1 MYCSNC
7 GNEISDKAAIC
18 VKCGVP
24 VNAQG
29 AQALAGKATRVA
41 SPTSSLVFSSAALG
55 IHNFYAG
62 YVGRGIAQLLLTLI
76 TGWLLFPLIAIGV
89 WVIVE
94 VCTVKKD
101 AKGLLMT
108 IRLD

>member
-7 GNEISDKAAIC
+7 GNEISDKAAVC

-29 AQALAGKATRVA
+29 AQALAGESNKSRLAYI
-41 SPTSSLVFSSAALG
+41 LLGVFLGALG

-62 YVGRGIAQLLLTLI
+62 YVGRGIAQLSLTLL
-76 TGWLLFPLIAIGV
+76 TGWLIFPLIAIAV

-101 AKGLLMT
+101 AKGLL
-108 IRLD
+108 LAVS

>member
-29 AQALAGKATRVA
+29 AQALAGKGNKSRL
-41 SPTSSLVFSSAALG
+41 SYILLGVFLGGLG

-108 IRLD
+108 TS

>member
-7 GNEISDKAAIC
+7 GSEISDRAAIC

-24 VNAQG
+24 TSNQAIVQPPG
-29 AQALAGKATRVA
+29 AKSRLAYILLG
-41 SPTSSLVFSSAALG
+41 VFLGGLG

-62 YVGRGIAQLLLTLI
+62 HTGKAIAQLLITLLI
-76 TGWLLFPLIAIGV
+76 GWLIVPLIAVWI

-94 VCTVKKD
+94 VCTVKSD
-101 AKGLLMT
+101 GKGQLMAFS
-108 IRLD
+108 